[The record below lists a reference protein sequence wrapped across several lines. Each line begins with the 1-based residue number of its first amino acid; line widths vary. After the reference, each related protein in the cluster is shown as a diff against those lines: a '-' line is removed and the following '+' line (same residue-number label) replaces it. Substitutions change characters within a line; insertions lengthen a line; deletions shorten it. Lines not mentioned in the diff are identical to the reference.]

1 MYSEEDL
8 AKKVTVINNNKTAL
22 RGESSPMYRR
32 LLAAFALLAL
42 FATSVFAQGLNTNAT
57 KDDWEE
63 INFETGSAVLA
74 DGFPSLLRLAEL
86 MAKNDGYRVKVEGHG
101 DPNTPQRIAEKLG
114 MARANT
120 VKQFLEKYGARPAQI
135 SVSTAGNASPK
146 AGNSTKEGRFVN
158 RRVNLTVTDPQ
169 GKNVSAAGVG
179 EAIRNLN
186 AATGGP
192 AAMADPKCCDEIL
205 KRLDKLDDILALLRG
220 MKADHDGLKKE
231 VEGLK
236 AANTQAAAS
245 AAAAAEAAPKR
256 EDISAAA
263 AKATDEAMTKMANKK
278 LSLLGLNA
286 GADSQGRLTFTGK
299 GRFFNPFNNSVA
311 LQAEGEYMYFRDRQ
325 EGQFDL
331 GLVNRY
337 KKVQM
342 GLFSSFKQ
350 VNIREFQNGATLGQ
364 AAATLDYVFSRGRVG
379 VFGTKG
385 FLNNAVVNRSLL
397 SRNVFVENYLRIV
410 DQVGGSAAIAL
421 WKDSYIEGNL
431 GYLRTYSGS
440 KPGMTARFVQ
450 PLNSHIALSIEGG
463 MNETMVTKDNS
474 GAVRVGVLFGSWLRP
489 KDYGTATG
497 PVPVDIPRV
506 RYEMLSRRIRTG
518 NDAPV
523 ADAGPDQ
530 IGVAAGT
537 IQLDGSGSYDPEGDP
552 ITYEWR
558 QIAGPAVTLTGGSTA
573 RASFAAA
580 ENQTY
585 AFRLTVKDPSAA
597 MGTARVTVTTR
608 APQQV
613 RILRYQAN
621 PSNIAAGQSSN
632 LLWLVENADSVE
644 IAGVGRVDSKQGTSQ
659 VNPTQ
664 TTSYRLTAKNATSEV
679 TETVTVTVTQPPVRI
694 ITFNASPATITRGE
708 ASTLAWQTENAESVT
723 ISSLGNSAIN
733 GTAQVSPT
741 ETTTYT
747 ITATGRGGSTA
758 TATATVQVS
767 ATPQPPG
774 GGLPRIIRF
783 TASPMDIIVGGTST
797 VSWLVENAD
806 TVNISSLGTVGL
818 TGQAPVSPT
827 SNTLYTITATNAAGS
842 ISSTVGLNV
851 RPAPPVPTPAP
862 TIACSVS
869 PTSITTP
876 GEAVTLS
883 FTAQNSRV
891 VTFNGLG
898 TTSPIVVR
906 PTATTTYTLI
916 AYGANDVTAQ
926 CQTTVTLSTVN
937 VIRPTA
943 DPGQNVETIYRSLTI
958 SGQNSTDPDGLPLTY
973 QWRAVEKTAV
983 VLDPTSA
990 TTRIQ
995 LGEQYGPYTFELT
1008 VTNSKGI
1015 SASKSVIVSFVSTR
1029 VR

>member
-1 MYSEEDL
+1 MYSEENL
-8 AKKVTVINNNKTAL
+8 AKKVTVIKNNKTAIG
-22 RGESSPMYRR
+22 GESSPMYRR
-32 LLAAFALLAL
+32 LLAALALLAL

-135 SVSTAGNASPK
+135 SVATAGNASPK
-146 AGNSTKEGRFVN
+146 VGNTTKEGRFIN

-179 EAIRNLN
+179 DAIRNLN

-236 AANTQAAAS
+236 AANTQS
-245 AAAAAEAAPKR
+245 AAAAAAAAAAAPTR
-256 EDISAAA
+256 EEMSATA
-263 AKATDEAMTKMANKK
+263 AKATDEAMAKVANKK

-385 FLNNAVVNRSLL
+385 FLNNAVVNRTLL

-431 GYLRTYSGS
+431 GYLRTYNGS

-506 RYEMLSRRIRTG
+506 RYEMLSRRVRTG

-523 ADAGPDQ
+523 ADAGQDQ
-530 IGVAAGT
+530 IGVTAGT
-537 IQLDGSGSYDPEGDP
+537 IQLDGSGSYDPDGDP

-585 AFRLTVKDPSAA
+585 AFRLTVKDPGAA

-621 PSNIAAGQSSN
+621 PSNIVAGQSSN

-664 TTSYRLTAKNATSEV
+664 TTSYRLTARNATSEV

-694 ITFNASPATITRGE
+694 ITFNASPATITQGE
-708 ASTLAWQTENAESVT
+708 SSTLAWQTENAESVT

-741 ETTTYT
+741 ATTTYT

-916 AYGANDVTAQ
+916 AYGANDLTAQ

-958 SGQNSTDPDGLPLTY
+958 SGLNSTDPDGLPLTY
-973 QWRAVEKTAV
+973 RWRAVEKTAV

-995 LGEQYGPYTFELT
+995 LGEQFGPYAFELT

-1015 SASKSVIVSFVSTR
+1015 SASKTVIVSFVSTN

>member
-1 MYSEEDL
+1 M
-8 AKKVTVINNNKTAL
+8 NNKKTAI
-22 RGESSPMYRR
+22 GGAFSPMYRR
-32 LLAAFALLAL
+32 LLAAFSLLAL

-135 SVSTAGNASPK
+135 SVATAGNASPK
-146 AGNSTKEGRFVN
+146 VGNATKDGLFMN
-158 RRVNLTVTDPQ
+158 RRVNLTVSDPQ
-169 GKNVSAAGVG
+169 GRNVSAAGVG
-179 EAIRNLN
+179 DAIRNLN

-231 VEGLK
+231 VEGMK
-236 AANTQAAAS
+236 TANTQTAS
-245 AAAAAEAAPKR
+245 AAAAAAAAAPNR
-256 EDISAAA
+256 EEMMAAS
-263 AKATDEAMTKMANKK
+263 AKATDDAMAKMANKK

-286 GADSQGRLTFTGK
+286 GADSQGRLTFAGK
-299 GRFFNPFNNSVA
+299 GRFFNPFNDSVA
-311 LQAEGEYMYFRDRQ
+311 LQVEGEYMYFRDRQ
-325 EGQFDL
+325 EGQFDI

-350 VNIREFQNGATLGQ
+350 VNIREFQNGGTLGQ

-385 FLNNAVVNRSLL
+385 FLNNAVVNRSSL
-397 SRNVFVENYLRIV
+397 SRNVHVENYLRLV
-410 DQVGGSAAIAL
+410 DQVGGSGAVAL

-431 GYLRTYSGS
+431 GYLRTYHGS

-463 MNETMVTKDNS
+463 LNETMVTKDNS

-506 RYEMLSRRIRTG
+506 RYEMLSRRVRTG

-523 ADAGPDQ
+523 ADAGQDQ
-530 IGVAAGT
+530 IGVNAAT
-537 IQLDGSGSYDPEGDP
+537 IQLDGSGSYDPDGDA

-558 QIAGPAVTLTGGSTA
+558 QIAGPAISLTGGNTA

-585 AFRLTVKDPSAA
+585 AFRLTVKDPGAA
-597 MGTARVTVTTR
+597 MGTARVTITTR

-621 PSNIAAGQSSN
+621 PSNIVAGQSSN

-679 TETVTVTVTQPPVRI
+679 TETVTVTVTQPAVRI
-694 ITFNASPATITRGE
+694 ITFNASPATIQTGE
-708 ASTLAWQTENAESVT
+708 SSTLAWQTENAETVT
-723 ISSLGNSAIN
+723 ISSLGNSAVN

-741 ETTTYT
+741 ATTTYT

-758 TATATVQVS
+758 TATATVQVNTQP
-767 ATPQPPG
+767 TPPVG

-783 TASPMDIIVGGTST
+783 TASPMDIIAGGSST

-818 TGQAPVSPT
+818 TGQSPVSPT

-851 RPAPPVPTPAP
+851 RPAPPTPTPAP

-869 PTSITTP
+869 PASITTA

-906 PTATTTYTLI
+906 PTGTTTYTLI

-926 CQTTVTLSTVN
+926 CQATVTLSTVT
-937 VIRPTA
+937 VIRPVA
-943 DPGQNVETIYRSLTI
+943 DPGPNVETIYRSLTI
-958 SGQNSTDPDGLPLTY
+958 SGANSSDPDGLPLTY
-973 QWRAVEKTAV
+973 RWRAVEKTAV
-983 VLDPTSA
+983 VLDPNSA
-990 TTRIQ
+990 VTRVQ
-995 LGEQYGPYTFELT
+995 LGEQFGPYTFELT

-1015 SASKSVIVSFVSTR
+1015 SASRTLTVNFVSTN

>member
-1 MYSEEDL
+1 MC
-8 AKKVTVINNNKTAL
+8 
-22 RGESSPMYRR
+22 RR
-32 LLAAFALLAL
+32 LLAAFALFAL
-42 FATSVFAQGLNTNAT
+42 FATSVFAQGLSTNAT

-86 MAKNDGYRVKVEGHG
+86 MAKNDGYRVKIEGHG

-120 VKQFLEKYGARPAQI
+120 VKQFLEKYGARPAQ
-135 SVSTAGNASPK
+135 STVSTAGNASPK
-146 AGNSTKEGRFVN
+146 VGNATKDGRFMN
-158 RRVNLTVTDPQ
+158 RRVNLNVTDPQ
-169 GKNVSAAGVG
+169 GRNVSAAGVG
-179 EAIRNLN
+179 DAIRNLN

-220 MKADHDGLKKE
+220 IKADHDGLKKE
-231 VEGLK
+231 VDGLK
-236 AANTQAAAS
+236 AANT
-245 AAAAAEAAPKR
+245 AAAAQSATTAAAVAALPKR
-256 EDISAAA
+256 EDMAAA
-263 AKATDEAMTKMANKK
+263 ATKATDEAMTKVANKK

-286 GADSQGRLTFTGK
+286 GADSQGRLTFAGK
-299 GRFFNPFNNSVA
+299 GRFFNPFNDSVA
-311 LQAEGEYMYFRDRQ
+311 LQAEGEFMYFRDRQ

-350 VNIREFQNGATLGQ
+350 VNIREFQNGGTLGQ

-385 FLNNAVVNRSLL
+385 FLNNAIVNRSLL
-397 SRNVFVENYLRIV
+397 SRNVYVENYLRLV
-410 DQVGGSAAIAL
+410 DQVGASGAVAL

-431 GYLRTYSGS
+431 GYLRTYNGS

-463 MNETMVTKDNS
+463 LNETMVTKDNS
-474 GAVRVGVLFGSWLRP
+474 GAVRFGVLFGSWLRP

-506 RYEMLSRRIRTG
+506 RYEMLSRRVRTG

-530 IGVAAGT
+530 IGVNSGT
-537 IQLDGSGSYDPEGDP
+537 IQLDGSGSYDPDGDP

-558 QIAGPAVTLTGGSTA
+558 QIAGPTVTLNGGTTA

-585 AFRLTVKDPSAA
+585 AFRLTVKDPGAA
-597 MGTARVTVTTR
+597 IGTARVTVTTR
-608 APQQV
+608 APLQV

-621 PSNIAAGQSSN
+621 PSNIVAGQSSN

-644 IAGVGRVDSKQGTSQ
+644 IAGIGRVDSKQGTSQ
-659 VNPTQ
+659 VTPTQ
-664 TTSYRLTAKNATSEV
+664 TTSYRLTARNATSEV

-694 ITFNASPATITRGE
+694 ITFNASPATIVRGE
-708 ASTLAWQTENAESVT
+708 SSTLAWQTENAETVT
-723 ISSLGNSAIN
+723 ISSLGNSAVN

-741 ETTTYT
+741 ATTTYT

-758 TATATVQVS
+758 TATATVQVT
-767 ATPQPPG
+767 AVTPPVG

-783 TASPMDIIVGGTST
+783 TASPMDIIAGASST

-827 SNTLYTITATNAAGS
+827 ANTLYTITAANAAGS
-842 ISSTVGLNV
+842 VSSTVGLNV
-851 RPAPPVPTPAP
+851 RPAPPVPTPGP
-862 TIACSVS
+862 TIACTVS
-869 PTSITTP
+869 PTSFTTP

-916 AYGANDVTAQ
+916 AYGANDQTAQ
-926 CQTTVTLSTVN
+926 CQATATFSN
-937 VIRPTA
+937 PVIVRPNP
-943 DPGQNVETIYRSLTI
+943 DPGPNVETIYRQLTI
-958 SGQNSTDPDGLPLTY
+958 SGVNSTDPDGLPLTY
-973 QWRAVEKTAV
+973 RWRALERSAV

-990 TTRIQ
+990 TTRVQ
-995 LGEQYGPYTFELT
+995 LGEQFGPYAFELT

-1015 SASKSVIVSFVSTR
+1015 SASKTVTINFVKTT

>member
-1 MYSEEDL
+1 
-8 AKKVTVINNNKTAL
+8 
-22 RGESSPMYRR
+22 MYRE
-32 LLAAFALLAL
+32 LLGTFALLAL
-42 FATSVFAQGLNTNAT
+42 FATSVFAQGFNTNAT

-86 MAKNDGYRVKVEGHG
+86 MAKNDGYRVRIEGHG
-101 DPNTPQRIAEKLG
+101 DPNTPQRIADKLG

-120 VKQFLEKYGARPAQI
+120 VKQFLEKYGARPARI

-146 AGNSTKEGRFVN
+146 VGNATKEGQFMN
-158 RRVNLTVTDPQ
+158 RRVNLAVTDPQ
-169 GKNVSAAGVG
+169 GRNVSAAGVG
-179 EAIRNLN
+179 DAIRNLN

-236 AANTQAAAS
+236 ASSTQATTAAN
-245 AAAAAEAAPKR
+245 AAAAAAAAAPRR
-256 EDISAAA
+256 EEMSAAA
-263 AKATDEAMTKMANKK
+263 AKATDEAMAKVANKK

-337 KKVQM
+337 KQVQM
-342 GLFSSFKQ
+342 GLFSSFKN
-350 VNIREFQNGATLGQ
+350 VSIREFQNGGTLGQ
-364 AAATLDYVFSRGRVG
+364 AAATLDYVFKRGRVG

-410 DQVGGSAAIAL
+410 DQVGGSTAVAL
-421 WKDSYIEGNL
+421 WRDSYIEGNL
-431 GYLRTYSGS
+431 GYLRTYNGS

-463 MNETMVTKDNS
+463 LNETMVTKDNS
-474 GAVRVGVLFGSWLRP
+474 GAVRFGVLFGSWLRP
-489 KDYGTATG
+489 KDYGTSSG

-506 RYEMLSRRIRTG
+506 RYEMLSRRVRTG

-530 IGVAAGT
+530 IGVNAGT
-537 IQLDGSGSYDPEGDP
+537 IQLDGSGSYDPDGDA

-558 QIAGPAVTLTGGSTA
+558 QIAGPAVTLTGGTTA

-585 AFRLTVKDPSAA
+585 AFRLTVKDPGAA

-608 APQQV
+608 AAQQV

-621 PSNIAAGQSSN
+621 PSNIVAGQSSN

-644 IAGVGRVDSKQGTSQ
+644 IAGVGRVDAKQGTSQ

-664 TTSYRLTAKNATSEV
+664 TTSYRLTAKNATGEV
-679 TETVTVTVTQPPVRI
+679 TETVTVTVTQPAVRI
-694 ITFNASPATITRGE
+694 ITFSTSPTTIMRGE
-708 ASTLAWQTENAESVT
+708 SSTLAWQTENAESVT
-723 ISSLGNSAIN
+723 ISSLGNSPVN
-733 GTAQVSPT
+733 GTSQVSPT
-741 ETTTYT
+741 ATTTYT

-758 TATATVQVS
+758 TATATVQVN
-767 ATPQPPG
+767 TQPPPPPG

-783 TASPMDIIVGGTST
+783 TASPIDIIAGATST

-806 TVNISSLGTVGL
+806 QVNVSTLGTVGL
-818 TGQAPVSPT
+818 TGQAPISPT
-827 SNTLYTITATNAAGS
+827 SNTIYTITATNSFGS

-851 RPAPPVPTPAP
+851 RPAPPTPTPAP

-906 PTATTTYTLI
+906 PTGTTTYTLI
-916 AYGANDVTAQ
+916 AYGANDQTAQ
-926 CQTTVTLSTVN
+926 CQTTVTVSTVN

-943 DPGQNVETIYRSLTI
+943 DPGPNVETIYRQLTI
-958 SGQNSTDPDGLPLTY
+958 SGVNSSDPDGLPLTY
-973 QWRAVEKTAV
+973 MWRAVEKTAV
-983 VLDPTSA
+983 VMDPSSA
-990 TTRIQ
+990 TTRVQ
-995 LGEQYGPYTFELT
+995 LGEQFGPYAFELT

-1015 SASKSVIVSFVSTR
+1015 SASKTLIVNFVSTR